1 MRRTHGGP
9 MSRDEI
15 LTRLYSLGAIS
26 LVRDI
31 QEIEAGRIRRIAL
44 PHIPGGPEFSREV
57 MNLLRCLG
65 AEVDL
70 VGERAGAGRLRRG
83 GQATS
88 CPSMRDALLRR
99 ARPRR
104 TV

>member
-1 MRRTHGGP
+1 

-31 QEIEAGRIRRIAL
+31 QEIEAGRVRRIAL
-44 PHIPGGPEFSREV
+44 SHIPGGPEFSREV

-70 VGERAGAGRLRRG
+70 VGERTGAGRLRRVG
-83 GQATS
+83 
-88 CPSMRDALLRR
+88 
-99 ARPRR
+99 
-104 TV
+104 

>member
-31 QEIEAGRIRRIAL
+31 QEIEAGRVRRIAL
-44 PHIPGGPEFSREV
+44 PQIPGGPEFSREV

-70 VGERAGAGRLRRG
+70 AGERTGAGRLRRP
-83 GQATS
+83 GQAAS
-88 CPSMRDALLRR
+88 CPSMRDELIRR
-99 ARPRR
+99 ETPRG
-104 TV
+104 